1 MPALVP
7 AYSGS
12 SESESHSDDAESMS
26 DDEVYRGSTG
36 LGGLRERIEAMAQIV
51 MRLMASG
58 PKGSLIYAEE
68 SKLTLLV
75 LA

>member
-1 MPALVP
+1 
-7 AYSGS
+7 
-12 SESESHSDDAESMS
+12 
-26 DDEVYRGSTG
+26 
-36 LGGLRERIEAMAQIV
+36 MAQIV

>member
-1 MPALVP
+1 
-7 AYSGS
+7 
-12 SESESHSDDAESMS
+12 
-26 DDEVYRGSTG
+26 
-36 LGGLRERIEAMAQIV
+36 MAQIV

-75 LA
+75 LARETRTTISYWEWRRIPNRTTRGSSRDDNGVTTDDS